1 MHRTKRLHRKQA
13 MRTARRRTQERRR
26 VDTNRESSVYPT
38 VSSQEKEKRYGAGR
52 VVPGK
57 PSRGTDTDRVV
68 VRRMRPVTYS
78 NLSSPFAPPRRA
90 SAVHLRLV
98 SPGSRRVRPLQAP
111 ATRTLAPAAAGAVSA
126 APEPP
131 RGEGPGRAG
140 ETLRQVHATGQTR
153 DPGHCRAT
161 HPRLDHRATAHDR
174 FPARL

>member
-1 MHRTKRLHRKQA
+1 M
-13 MRTARRRTQERRR
+13 RR
-26 VDTNRESSVYPT
+26 VSFPVSRAARNRSPTGSSCDECDP
-38 VSSQEKEKRYGAGR
+38 
-52 VVPGK
+52 
-57 PSRGTDTDRVV
+57 
-68 VRRMRPVTYS
+68 TYS